1 MRTFAPMLLLGLALG
16 PVSGLTSGT
25 AAASSDSSSATAVA
39 DQQAGT
45 AEQVGISETPGSP
58 VAVDWGLTFASRYL
72 FQGQDLSNGKPV
84 AQPEL
89 ALSYGAIS
97 GSLWMNRD
105 FAESHFNEI
114 DGFVSVG
121 RDFSKLWASIG
132 YGYYEYP
139 NRDDWDPS
147 QEIIF
152 DFALAAPVSPTLTVN
167 YDFDAGDGY
176 YATLGGSQALP
187 GQLSTLSAYSN
198 LFYQGSYYDVSGIP
212 AWELGLATERE
223 LGGFLFA
230 GAVSRFTTWDNGDFA
245 NEGAVP
251 ANWYFSLSIV
261 GSN

>member
-1 MRTFAPMLLLGLALG
+1 MRTFGPFQLFGLIGGLAC
-16 PVSGLTSGT
+16 GT
-25 AAASSDSSSATAVA
+25 AIASSDGNATAVA

-45 AEQVGISETPGSP
+45 AEQVGISESPTSP

-89 ALSYGAIS
+89 SLSYGAIS
-97 GSLWMNRD
+97 GSVWMNRD

-114 DGFVSVG
+114 DGFVAVG
-121 RDFSKLWASIG
+121 RDFDKLWASIG

-139 NRDDWDPS
+139 NRDGWDPS

-152 DFALAAPVSPTLTVN
+152 DFALATHVSPTLTVN
-167 YDFDAGDGY
+167 YDFDAGKGY

-187 GQLSTLSAYSN
+187 GRLRDLSAYSS
-198 LFYQGSYYDVSGIP
+198 LFYQGSYYDASGIP
-212 AWELGLATERE
+212 AWELGISTERE
-223 LGGFLFA
+223 LGGFLFS
-230 GAVSRFTTWDNGDFA
+230 GTVSRFTTWDNGDF
-245 NEGAVP
+245 EGELAVP
-251 ANWYFSLSIV
+251 SNWYFGLSIV